1 MDVDLA
7 RDVGATGDEG
17 SLSPLRKLTSEAREG
32 SVERKWIRR
41 LVCEGKTES
50 ALSQLEAY
58 PTVKTGQVGFELQ
71 CCHLVGMI
79 IAAAAGRKEAASG
92 GRGTDRDAVGMSL
105 KRKGEA
111 HDGRSS
117 SPKTPKLGL
126 HNDGN
131 SSPGRQRKSQSPMD
145 DSSLPSL
152 PAALSFPEIDLED
165 RILSYGR
172 QLRRTLEELPAP
184 RDRMDR
190 LFSNCMGLLAFED
203 PMGEGVVLGRGGEA
217 ALMLWTGRANLAE
230 KLVDAMLRE
239 YNRTSPARLARELA
253 AAVMSDG
260 NRFDKSL
267 TRFPPVCFRSPL
279 YRIPRRAQGERAR
292 DGRQAHDCDA
302 HGNGPQGQGNGL
314 VR

>member
-1 MDVDLA
+1 MEERKREEEEQA
-7 RDVGATGDEG
+7 RKDAE
-17 SLSPLRKLTSEAREG
+17 EAAR
-32 SVERKWIRR
+32 VER
-41 LVCEGKTES
+41 E
-50 ALSQLEAY
+50 EAD
-58 PTVKTGQVGFELQ
+58 
-71 CCHLVGMI
+71 
-79 IAAAAGRKEAASG
+79 RK
-92 GRGTDRDAVGMSL
+92 M
-105 KRKGEA
+105 
-111 HDGRSS
+111 
-117 SPKTPKLGL
+117 
-126 HNDGN
+126 
-131 SSPGRQRKSQSPMD
+131 
-145 DSSLPSL
+145 
-152 PAALSFPEIDLED
+152 
-165 RILSYGR
+165 
-172 QLRRTLEELPAP
+172 
-184 RDRMDR
+184 
-190 LFSNCMGLLAFED
+190 LAFED